1 MATASWKDRVDRD
14 GDEPPP
20 TDDLAAAADEPS
32 SSSSTVARFL
42 SRALGA
48 YRSFRER
55 AARTVPRVVD
65 ARLDGYADARLK
77 TIRDRCVAALRH
89 AKATER
95 ALGTN
100 DVEGGRGANVDESRV
115 ESLARAIATGDKERA
130 RAMDIVRQIDA
141 IVARRKRRQETK
153 YSRRIEAIPR
163 DATRLIDEYSMRR
176 FVHRGV
182 DVEGLDQHEFKKLFD
197 RCLEDVESDSLKMQ
211 RLIPVEHLLRLV
223 RRGTWRGYWS
233 EYKRAATTSAL
244 ASGFSGTSVALYAI
258 ADSDPLGIEEFEGIP
273 DSSTLLGA
281 PSSYL
286 WHLFQL
292 LTLPVLSIFLAPFV
306 HSVRRTLHMSRF
318 LFISSAWRRRRGL
331 SSFVAL
337 AVYYTPYWAL
347 GIVSVVWYFTNTYSD
362 AVTADGIIPVA
373 LAFSMTSFIAMALA
387 LADVK
392 SFDKMSAVT
401 LFFPGGRSELPDGES
416 KIVQE
421 HPTVDTLR
429 VREIPA
435 GVAQKVNVDASES
448 DAAEDSAERSGA
460 VDHGRRKSSRARD
473 LPRWMS
479 EMDDFADNV
488 ASNTVVTS
496 TRVTKNQPSH
506 PSAHKMKSRAK
517 GSIEDIV
524 GANKLLQLR
533 VVTEKD
539 VVTQLIE
546 RTNEE
551 SWRSYWFSTKKTRKT
566 HMLIFFIAAF
576 LISLTPFL
584 ERGLTGDSVFGVEK
598 KSYLCTRNNV
608 ASAISAGLPE
618 YLDLA
623 ACPAGGHVTNVT
635 ALVGSFPLPVS
646 AMDGSGKFYGVVCSF
661 VWSTISLFIFFGLS
675 RWLCACAY
683 HDMLHWLFFRATT
696 DPSLAGA
703 YDVPYI
709 NLCQSWLPWIRIRM
723 VVEDHRELEQN
734 WVQIYLVHFI
744 TLVVGIVGVCLVKVL
759 RMYIYYNIESVVDG
773 SSVAPVYPLLIA
785 TVVMIPVLVIIAIS
799 SKLYQIQEE
808 DATQIQEARWKLFL
822 DNSTILDAGLEKQK
836 ANILNNNERS
846 IEGLKELER
855 IITRRNIGAWP
866 RVFGT
871 RITPRVHSAL
881 YSLAFLSAASCGAA
895 VAIEIFIHTRDTSPR
910 SLTSARDFLRVA
922 FTHVHDHVATALAS
936 P

>member
-1 MATASWKDRVDRD
+1 MASISWKDRVDRD
-14 GDEPPP
+14 GDEPPR
-20 TDDLAAAADEPS
+20 DDLASPVDDPS
-32 SSSSTVARFL
+32 SSSAVARLL
-42 SRALGA
+42 SRALET
-48 YRSFRER
+48 YRSFRAR
-55 AARTVPRVVD
+55 AERTVPRVVD

-77 TIRDRCVAALRH
+77 RIRDRCVAALRH
-89 AKATER
+89 AKARER
-95 ALGTN
+95 ALGAE
-100 DVEGGRGANVDESRV
+100 DVEGGRGANVDDNRV
-115 ESLARAIATGDKERA
+115 ESVAREIATGDEARA
-130 RAMDIVRQIDA
+130 RAADIVRQIDA
-141 IVARRKRRQETK
+141 IAARRKRRKETK

-163 DATRLIDEYSMRR
+163 DATRLIDEYSMTR

-182 DVEGLDQHEFKKLFD
+182 DVEGLDRHEFKKLFD
-197 RCLEDVESDSLKMQ
+197 RCLEDIESESLKME

-223 RRGTWRGYWS
+223 RRGTWGGYWS

-244 ASGFSGTSVALYAI
+244 VSGVSGTSVALYAI
-258 ADSDPLGIEEFEGIP
+258 ADSDPLGTEEFEGIP

-318 LFISSAWRRRRGL
+318 LFTSSAWRRRRGS

-337 AVYYTPYWAL
+337 AIYYTPYWAL

-362 AVTADGIIPVA
+362 AVMGDGIIPTA
-373 LAFSMTSFIAMALA
+373 LAFSMLSFIAMALA

-429 VREIPA
+429 VREIPIDMT
-435 GVAQKVNVDASES
+435 QKVDVDASES
-448 DAAEDSAERSGA
+448 DDAEDSAERSGA
-460 VDHGRRKSSRARD
+460 VDHGRRRSGRARD
-473 LPRWMS
+473 RPRWMS

-488 ASNTVVTS
+488 ASNTVVKTARA
-496 TRVTKNQPSH
+496 TMNKPSH
-506 PSAHKMKSRAK
+506 QPTARKIKNKAK
-517 GSIEDIV
+517 DSIEDIV

-539 VVTQLIE
+539 VVTQLIQ

-551 SWRSYWFSTKKTRKT
+551 SWRSYWLSTKRARKT
-566 HMLIFFIAAF
+566 HMAMFFIAAF
-576 LISLTPFL
+576 LISLVPFFM
-584 ERGLTGDSVFGVEK
+584 RGLTGDSAFGMEK
-598 KSYLCTRNNV
+598 RSNLCMRNNV
-608 ASAISAGLPE
+608 TNSIGAGLPE
-618 YLDLA
+618 HLDMA
-623 ACPAGGHVTNVT
+623 ACPVGGHVTTVT
-635 ALVGSFPLPVS
+635 ALVGSSPMSVS
-646 AMDGSGKFYGVVCSF
+646 TMDGSGKFYGVVCSF
-661 VWSTISLFIFFGLS
+661 VWNTISLFIFFSLS

-734 WVQIYLVHFI
+734 WVQIYLLHFI

-759 RMYIYYNIESVVDG
+759 RMYIYYDITSIVDG
-773 SSVAPVYPLLIA
+773 SSVAPVYPLMIS
-785 TVVMIPVLVIIAIS
+785 TVIMIPVLVISAIA
-799 SKLYQIQEE
+799 SKLYEIQEE

-836 ANILNNNERS
+836 ANILNKNERS

-855 IITRRNIGAWP
+855 IITRRNIDAWP
-866 RVFGT
+866 SVFGA
-871 RITPRVHSAL
+871 RITPAVHAGL
-881 YSLAFLSAASCGAA
+881 YSLAFLSAVSFGAA
-895 VAIEIFIHTRDTSPR
+895 VAIEIFIHTRDTSPS
-910 SLTSARDFLRVA
+910 SLISARDFLRVA
-922 FTHVHDHVATALAS
+922 FTHIHDHVATALAS